1 MIGSGVHVLIIDDEI
16 SICMGVCNLLE
27 LNGYRTAYALSGWD
41 GLEYLDSNP
50 DVDIV
55 LLDVNLSPGFNG
67 LEVLREIK
75 EKQKYVQVIMFTSH
89 DTLEIGL
96 ESMKR
101 GALDFMSKPFN
112 EKVFL
117 KLTNLALERKHLEQI
132 QDLYLEIVVHD
143 LKNPLQIVSGS
154 FEMMKYGIDQNKSD
168 LQTRMFETGKMGI
181 RQIETMINNILTI
194 SRLEKKA
201 MTAENQQFSI
211 QEQIESSLQLFQPVK
226 IEFDSELPQV
236 IYSDKDL
243 FNRVLTNLTSN
254 ALRFVT
260 PGDPVKISVKNNDE
274 YILVSVT
281 NNGSFIPEECRT
293 EIFDKFISIRKNNN
307 MIRGQNFGLGLT
319 FSKMAVEAMGGRIW
333 VESENVTPS
342 TTFKFTI
349 KNDGKRIS
357 RQLKNSFNL
366 C

>member
-1 MIGSGVHVLIIDDEI
+1 MVGSGVHVLIIDDEL

-41 GLEYLDSNP
+41 GLEYLDINP

-75 EKQKYVQVIMFTSH
+75 DKQKYVQVIMFTSH

-154 FEMMKYGIDQNKSD
+154 FEMLKYGIDQNKSD
-168 LQTRMFETGKMGI
+168 LQERMFETGKMGI

-201 MTAENQQFSI
+201 MIAENQQFSI
-211 QEQIESSLQLFQPVK
+211 QEQVESSLQLFQPLK
-226 IEFDSELPQV
+226 IEFDSDLPQV

-260 PGDPVKISVKNNDE
+260 PGDPVKISVENNGDC
-274 YILVSVT
+274 ILVSVT

-319 FSKMAVEAMGGRIW
+319 FSKMAVEAMGGEIW
-333 VESENVTPS
+333 VESENLTPS

-349 KNDGKRIS
+349 KNDVKRIS
-357 RQLKNSFNL
+357 RQLKDSFNS